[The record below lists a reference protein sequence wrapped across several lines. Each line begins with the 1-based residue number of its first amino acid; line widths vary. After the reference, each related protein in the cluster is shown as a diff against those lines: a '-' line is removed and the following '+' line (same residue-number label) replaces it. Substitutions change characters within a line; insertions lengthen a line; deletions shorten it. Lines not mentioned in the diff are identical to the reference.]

1 MSYPPDPNN
10 PYGAAPSGDPYGQ
23 KQPGYG
29 YPPTAPGGPGGGPM
43 QAGYGYPQQQPQ
55 QAPGYGYP
63 QQAYPAG
70 GGMGV
75 PQGMPAQA
83 TTARVL
89 LFVAGSLWGLMGI
102 LMLIFALAAQSVMEE
117 MDIADSGEAVGVGL
131 LLFLLFGGLA
141 ALHIVPA
148 SLFGKGGTGARVTG
162 IIASSLNSVVALLA
176 LIGGASDG
184 NGGGVVISIL
194 WTATAVVT
202 VIFLSMGPTG
212 AWFNRPRY

>member
-1 MSYPPDPNN
+1 MSYPPDPHN
-10 PYGAAPSGDPYGQ
+10 PYGAAPSGDPHGP

-29 YPPTAPGGPGGGPM
+29 YPAAAPGGPGADPM
-43 QAGYGYPQQQPQ
+43 QPGYGYPQQQPA
-55 QAPGYGYP
+55 APGYGYP
-63 QQAYPAG
+63 QQSYPSP

-75 PQGMPAQA
+75 LQSMPAQA

-89 LFVAGSLWGLMGI
+89 LFVAGALWGLMGL
-102 LMLIFALAAQSVMEE
+102 LMLIGSLAAQSMLEE
-117 MDIADSGEAVGVGL
+117 MDVADSGEAVGVGL

-148 SLFGKGGTGARVTG
+148 SLFGKGGTGTRVTG

-176 LIGGASDG
+176 LLGGASDG
-184 NGGGVVISIL
+184 NGAGVVVSIL